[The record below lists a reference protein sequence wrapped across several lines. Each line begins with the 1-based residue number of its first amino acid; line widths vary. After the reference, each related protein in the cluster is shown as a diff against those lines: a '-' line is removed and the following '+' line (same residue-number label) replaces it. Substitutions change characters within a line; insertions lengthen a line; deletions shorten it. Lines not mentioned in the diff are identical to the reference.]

1 MWLTSHI
8 KQCFFNISSV
18 RICDYFWHFL
28 TPVLWSMNRLCS
40 ALLSCHD
47 IISYKCV
54 FIECEN
60 VCLAWVCKYLSLL
73 GQCVRVS
80 SPAYSLCTSNGWL
93 GSENIHINLII
104 NNLSNFSKCGLPCRT
119 VPAGQKHPS
128 TQERVPHWEWGLRW
142 TVGHEE
148 EQAGPQGSYT
158 IPLSHCRAAGNE
170 GNNTSIIKRPVQKK
184 WSYRKMG
191 VRCERVCALCDIR
204 QSSWDLQRM

>member
-1 MWLTSHI
+1 MW
-8 KQCFFNISSV
+8 
-18 RICDYFWHFL
+18 
-28 TPVLWSMNRLCS
+28 
-40 ALLSCHD
+40 
-47 IISYKCV
+47 KC
-54 FIECEN
+54 
-60 VCLAWVCKYLSLL
+60 LSLL

-80 SPAYSLCTSNGWL
+80 SSAYICTSNGWL
-93 GSENIHINLII
+93 GSMNIHINLII

-170 GNNTSIIKRPVQKK
+170 GNNTSIIKRPVQNK
-184 WSYRKMG
+184 WSYRKTR
-191 VRCERVCALCDIR
+191 VRCERIVWHTTELLGPPADVDPFMVALFSIGRNGCTETLTVP
-204 QSSWDLQRM
+204 SWVTAKTHKK